1 MTLRQLEVFLAV
13 ARAKSFSLAAK
24 KIHSSQ
30 PTLSEHISELET
42 ELGKQLFFRR
52 GRRRVVT
59 VTEAGRV
66 FAEFAERAISAIEGG
81 RQALADLDGLTHGSL
96 LIGASTTPGLYVLPR
111 IVAAF
116 RTKYPGVDVKL
127 QIANSQ
133 TIEGRVRER
142 ELDLGIVGGHAL
154 RPGEECLTAG
164 MRDELVLIV
173 SPAHAWARRRDVTPE
188 ALADRA
194 ATRARGRVCD
204 PERHGTRATTCQVS
218 RGDGARPHRSDQ
230 AGRDGWAG
238 RCICL
243 TYAVQRRNGRGP
255 ASCRPA
261 ARRSHSATFP
271 RHSPRGPESHG
282 ECTRLHGVIRADG
295 TPEEEGIRLLERDRS
310 SAGTSRPSTSTTSR
324 SLKSTRYHLPIGRH
338 PDLSVTILVLVWQS
352 T

>member
-13 ARAKSFSLAAK
+13 AREKSFSLAAK
-24 KIHSSQ
+24 KIRSSQ
-30 PTLSEHISELET
+30 PTLSEHVSELET

-111 IVAAF
+111 LIAAF

-133 TIEGRVRER
+133 SIEGRVRER

-154 RPGEECLTAG
+154 RPGEECLAAG
-164 MRDELVLIV
+164 MLDELVLIV

-188 ALADRA
+188 SLADEPLLVREEGS
-194 ATRARGRVCD
+194 ATRSVTERALQRIKFRVAMELD
-204 PERHGTRATTCQVS
+204 HTEAIKQGVMAGLGVAFVS
-218 RGDGARPHRSDQ
+218 
-230 AGRDGWAG
+230 
-238 RCICL
+238 L
-243 TYAVQRRNGRGP
+243 YAVQGEIAAGRLRALRLRGVP
-255 ASCRPA
+255 IQRHFHVIHHE
-261 ARRSHSATFP
+261 ARRVTASA
-271 RHSPRGPESHG
+271 
-282 ECTRLHGVIRADG
+282 RAFMELFEQ
-295 TPEEEGIRLLERDRS
+295 TAR
-310 SAGTSRPSTSTTSR
+310 GTSGLGHSKRRPLHQ
-324 SLKSTRYHLPIGRH
+324 SLQHS
-338 PDLSVTILVLVWQS
+338 
-352 T
+352 

>member
-13 ARAKSFSLAAK
+13 ASEKSFSLAAK
-24 KIHSSQ
+24 KIRSSQ
-30 PTLSEHISELET
+30 PTLSEHVSELET

-81 RQALADLDGLTHGSL
+81 RQALADLDGLAHGSL

-111 IVAAF
+111 IIAAF

-133 TIEGRVRER
+133 AIEGRVRER

-173 SPAHAWARRRDVTPE
+173 APAHAWSRRRDVTPE
-188 ALADRA
+188 SLADEPLLVREEGS
-194 ATRARGRVCD
+194 ATRSVTERALQRVKFRVAMELD
-204 PERHGTRATTCQVS
+204 HTEAIKQGVMAGLGVAFVS
-218 RGDGARPHRSDQ
+218 
-230 AGRDGWAG
+230 
-238 RCICL
+238 L
-243 TYAVQRRNGRGP
+243 YAVQGEIAAGRLRALRLRGV
-255 ASCRPA
+255 RIQRHFHIIHHE
-261 ARRSHSATFP
+261 ARRVTASA
-271 RHSPRGPESHG
+271 
-282 ECTRLHGVIRADG
+282 RAFMELFEQ
-295 TPEEEGIRLLERDRS
+295 TAR
-310 SAGTSRPSTSTTSR
+310 GTSGLGHSR
-324 SLKSTRYHLPIGRH
+324 RRDH
-338 PDLSVTILVLVWQS
+338 PPVH
-352 T
+352 

>member
-13 ARAKSFSLAAK
+13 AREKSFSLAAK

-30 PTLSEHISELET
+30 PTLSEHVSELES
-42 ELGKQLFFRR
+42 ELGKQLFFRQ

-66 FAEFAERAISAIEGG
+66 FEQFAERAVSAVEGA
-81 RQALADLDGLTHGSL
+81 RQALAELDGLAHGSL

-154 RPGEECLTAG
+154 QPGQECLAAG
-164 MRDELVLIV
+164 MLDELVLIV

-188 ALADRA
+188 SLADEPLLVREEGS
-194 ATRARGRVCD
+194 ATRSVTERALQRVKLRVAMELD
-204 PERHGTRATTCQVS
+204 HTEAIKQGVMAGLGVAFVS
-218 RGDGARPHRSDQ
+218 
-230 AGRDGWAG
+230 
-238 RCICL
+238 L
-243 TYAVQRRNGRGP
+243 YAVQGEIAAGRLRALRLRGV
-255 ASCRPA
+255 RIQRHFHVIHHE
-261 ARRSHSATFP
+261 ARRVTASARAFLELFEQTARGTRGLGHS
-271 RHSPRGPESHG
+271 RK
-282 ECTRLHGVIRADG
+282 
-295 TPEEEGIRLLERDRS
+295 RD
-310 SAGTSRPSTSTTSR
+310 
-324 SLKSTRYHLPIGRH
+324 H
-338 PDLSVTILVLVWQS
+338 PPVH
-352 T
+352 

>member
-13 ARAKSFSLAAK
+13 AREKSFSLAAK
-24 KIHSSQ
+24 KIRSSQ
-30 PTLSEHISELET
+30 PTLSEHVSELET

-111 IVAAF
+111 IIAAF

-133 TIEGRVRER
+133 SIEGRVRER

-173 SPAHAWARRRDVTPE
+173 APAHAWSRRRDVTPE
-188 ALADRA
+188 SLADEPLLVREEGS
-194 ATRARGRVCD
+194 ATRSVTERALQRVKFRVAMELD
-204 PERHGTRATTCQVS
+204 HTEAIKQGVMAGLGVAFVS
-218 RGDGARPHRSDQ
+218 
-230 AGRDGWAG
+230 
-238 RCICL
+238 L
-243 TYAVQRRNGRGP
+243 YAVQGEIAAGRLRALRLRGV
-255 ASCRPA
+255 RIQRHFHIIHHE
-261 ARRSHSATFP
+261 ARRVTASA
-271 RHSPRGPESHG
+271 
-282 ECTRLHGVIRADG
+282 RAFMELFEQ
-295 TPEEEGIRLLERDRS
+295 TAR
-310 SAGTSRPSTSTTSR
+310 GTSGLGHSR
-324 SLKSTRYHLPIGRH
+324 RRDH
-338 PDLSVTILVLVWQS
+338 PPVH
-352 T
+352 